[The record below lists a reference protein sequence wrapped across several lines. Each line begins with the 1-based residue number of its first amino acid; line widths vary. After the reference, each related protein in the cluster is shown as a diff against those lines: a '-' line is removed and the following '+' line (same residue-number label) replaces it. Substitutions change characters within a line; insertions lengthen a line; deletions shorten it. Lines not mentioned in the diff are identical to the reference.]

1 MKSIG
6 SRFLA
11 AISVL
16 LASAAGLFASTNPR
30 YGGTLR
36 IELQASK
43 ISFDPR
49 QWKDG
54 SPDSARDE
62 KLAALVFD
70 RLISLDN
77 YGRFQPQ
84 LAVEWSHG
92 CSPISRVSYY
102 LASLHL
108 QSKKPPSHLACL
120 AMLSNDA

>member
-1 MKSIG
+1 MRSIG

-11 AISVL
+11 AISIL
-16 LASAAGLFASTNPR
+16 LVSAAGLIASTNPR

-43 ISFDPR
+43 ISLDPR

-70 RLISLDN
+70 HLVSLDN

-84 LAVEWSHG
+84 LAVEWSHDSAFKRWQLTLRSG
-92 CSPISRVSYY
+92 VKFSDGTALNAGDVVTAFQP
-102 LASLHL
+102 LL
-108 QSKKPPSHLACL
+108 
-120 AMLSNDA
+120 